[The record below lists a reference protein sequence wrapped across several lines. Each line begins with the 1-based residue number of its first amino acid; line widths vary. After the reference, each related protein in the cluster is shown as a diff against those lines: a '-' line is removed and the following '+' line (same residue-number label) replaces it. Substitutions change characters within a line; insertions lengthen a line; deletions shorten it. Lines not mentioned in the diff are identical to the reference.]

1 MLGGRCLFQSWQTV
15 GQRSTWVGGEVIGH
29 LQSAGREHLLGA
41 GGQVVQAGPD
51 VLTVVVALL
60 LIKGGLHAQAL
71 ESGLELQQ
79 LCFPPLPTL
88 ALVADVLGVG
98 DQGRGESTLPGRRA
112 SRPDSG
118 PRTTYCEDLQD
129 KQEEEDFK
137 AVFSRRRTTS
147 RIPPQTLK
155 GCFRASL
162 LLRSNSSKACFLVK
176 ERSKNTPFP
185 D

>member
-1 MLGGRCLFQSWQTV
+1 MLRPWSVAWSFSSSAFLRCRRLRWLRMSWE
-15 GQRSTWVGGEVIGH
+15 W
-29 LQSAGREHLLGA
+29 
-41 GGQVVQAGPD
+41 
-51 VLTVVVALL
+51 
-60 LIKGGLHAQAL
+60 
-71 ESGLELQQ
+71 
-79 LCFPPLPTL
+79 
-88 ALVADVLGVG
+88 G
-98 DQGRGESTLPGRRA
+98 DQRRGESVLPGRRA
-112 SRPDSG
+112 SRPGSG
-118 PRTTYCEDLQD
+118 PRTTYGEDLQD

-176 ERSKNTPFP
+176 EHFKNTTFP